1 LGIVHQ
7 RHSSNGKIAFSAKI
21 STRLGN
27 ERIKRATRKSKFQNM
42 PDNEK
47 EQLAKEAQEVRDE
60 VLKRPTDIDFELVHG
75 ELEDEE
81 SSPPEFNLSTYPA
94 DFTLEILHQKWK
106 DKEIE
111 IPKFQRQF
119 VWKQT
124 QASKL
129 IESFFLQLPV
139 PSIFLYTDRKTQ
151 NFLVIDGQQRLKSV
165 FYYFEGYFGQ
175 EVKGV
180 RTAFRLH
187 GLDKKSKFHN
197 KLFSELEERD
207 QKRLKNSVLR
217 AFIVQ
222 QLDPEDDTSIYHIFE
237 RLNTGGTLLTNQE
250 VRNCVYHGGLN
261 DLMIKLNRLP
271 EWRQILGKEPNDSR
285 QKDIELML
293 RFFALRFNP
302 TYEKPMKDFL
312 SKFMKRWRHSEGQT
326 IEQIEAAFTITCKQ
340 IIQHLGAKPF
350 HVRAGLNSAVYDA
363 VMLAFSLNLNSIP
376 QDVRSRYHK
385 LVYSSEFE
393 KRTSGGTTDVE
404 SVKERIR
411 LAKEKLFA
419 PATNE
424 AQAG

>member
-1 LGIVHQ
+1 MAENEQQQLVQ
-7 RHSSNGKIAFSAKI
+7 EAK
-21 STRLGN
+21 
-27 ERIKRATRKSKFQNM
+27 
-42 PDNEK
+42 
-47 EQLAKEAQEVRDE
+47 EVRDE
-60 VLKRPTDIDFELVHG
+60 VLKSSTDIDIELIHG

-81 SSPPEFNLSTYPA
+81 SSPPEYNLSTYPA
-94 DFTLEILHQKWK
+94 DFTLEILHQKWR

-139 PSIFLYTDRKTQ
+139 PAIFLYTDRKTQ

-165 FYYFEGYFGQ
+165 FYYFEGYFGE
-175 EVKGV
+175 EVKGS
-180 RTAFRLH
+180 RKAFRLH
-187 GLDKKSKFHN
+187 GINEKSKFHN

-217 AFIVQ
+217 AFVVQ
-222 QLDPEDDTSIYHIFE
+222 QLDPNDDTSIYHIFE

-271 EWRQILGKEPNDSR
+271 EWREILGKAPNDSR

-293 RFFALRFNP
+293 RFCALKFGP
-302 TYEKPMKDFL
+302 LYEKPMKDYL
-312 SKFMKRWRHSEGQT
+312 SKFMQRWRNSEGQALT
-326 IEQIEAAFTITCKQ
+326 QIEQAFTVTCKQ
-340 IIQHLGAKPF
+340 VRQHLGAKPF
-350 HVRAGLNSAVYDA
+350 HVRAGLNSAVFDA
-363 VMLAFSLNLNSIP
+363 VMLAFSFNLSAIP
-376 QDVRSRYHK
+376 ADISARYRK
-385 LVYSSEFE
+385 LVYSPEFE
-393 KRTSGGTTDVE
+393 RRTSGGTTDVE

-411 LAKEKLFA
+411 LAKEVLFA
-419 PATNE
+419 PAANE
-424 AQAG
+424 AKAS

>member
-1 LGIVHQ
+1 MP
-7 RHSSNGKIAFSAKI
+7 N
-21 STRLGN
+21 N
-27 ERIKRATRKSKFQNM
+27 EQQ
-42 PDNEK
+42 
-47 EQLAKEAQEVRDE
+47 QLAQEAQEVRGE
-60 VLKRPTDIDFELVHG
+60 VLKLPADIDFELVRG
-75 ELEDEE
+75 EIEDEE

-165 FYYFEGYFGQ
+165 FYFFEGYFGE
-175 EVKGV
+175 EVKGT
-180 RTAFRLH
+180 RKSFRLH
-187 GLDKKSKFHN
+187 GLNEKSKFHN

-222 QLDPEDDTSIYHIFE
+222 QLDPDDDTSIYHIFE

-261 DLMIKLNRLP
+261 DSMIKLNRLP

-293 RFFALRFNP
+293 RFFALRFGP
-302 TYEKPMKDFL
+302 AYEKPMKDYL
-312 SKFMKRWRHSEGQT
+312 STFMKRWRHSEGQT
-326 IEQIEAAFTITCKQ
+326 IAQVEATFTNTCKK
-340 IIQHLGAKPF
+340 IRQHLGEKPF
-350 HVRAGLNSAVYDA
+350 HVRAGLNSAVFDA
-363 VMLAFSLNLNSIP
+363 VMIAFSFNLESIP
-376 QDVRSRYHK
+376 TNIATRYHE
-385 LVYSSEFE
+385 LVFSPEFE
-393 KRTSGGTTDVE
+393 KRTSGSTTDVE
-404 SVKERIR
+404 AVKERIR

-419 PATNE
+419 PAGNE